1 LTKRSVSMPAETL
14 AAVRARVGPRG
25 FSAYVA
31 RAVDRQLRR
40 DALDEAI
47 SRMEAA
53 HGEADEAEVAAIM
66 ARLAG

>member
-1 LTKRSVSMPAETL
+1 VAG
-14 AAVRARVGPRG
+14 A
-25 FSAYVA
+25 VA
-31 RAVDRQLRR
+31 RQLER

-53 HGEADEAEVAAIM
+53 HGAVDEDEVAAIM